1 MTNYEVRV
9 KQTHI
14 DYYRIEAKSE
24 DEAKSL
30 IRQHVGYGSNSNEKI
45 EDNYFIKA
53 KKLDTIKRVPV
64 VEYALPLSPEGEVII

>member
-30 IRQHVGYGSNSNEKI
+30 ISQHVGYGSNSNEKI

-53 KKLDTIKRVPV
+53 KKVDTIKRVPV
-64 VEYALPLSPEGEVII
+64 IEYALQLSPEGEVII

>member
-1 MTNYEVRV
+1 MTSYEVRV

-30 IRQHVGYGSNSNEKI
+30 ISQHVGYGSNSNERI
-45 EDNYFIKA
+45 EDNYFVKA
-53 KKLDTIKRVPV
+53 KKVDTIKRVPV
-64 VEYALPLSPEGEVII
+64 IEYAIQLSPEGEPIL

>member
-9 KQTHI
+9 EQTHV

-30 IRQHVGYGSNSNEKI
+30 IFQHVGYGSNSNEKI
-45 EDNYFIKA
+45 EDDYFIKA
-53 KKLDTIKRVPV
+53 KKVDTIKRVPTIR
-64 VEYALPLSPEGEVII
+64 YAVQLSPEGEPIL